1 MEISG
6 QCYMFFC
13 LFLWCPWLSCDLL
26 VLVWKISSLCASYI
40 CSRQSCPWP
49 LKLMMSQAVERK
61 WIHTGSYRQL
71 RGEWVKRV
79 GHIKIII
86 TDFDVKFF
94 SLLWYFTMIQSTL
107 YDNIMYSF
115 FFNLFLVVIN
125 KITPKLH
132 KIQAIY
138 IISVEFG
145 LK

>member
-1 MEISG
+1 
-6 QCYMFFC
+6 
-13 LFLWCPWLSCDLL
+13 
-26 VLVWKISSLCASYI
+26 
-40 CSRQSCPWP
+40 
-49 LKLMMSQAVERK
+49 
-61 WIHTGSYRQL
+61 
-71 RGEWVKRV
+71 
-79 GHIKIII
+79 
-86 TDFDVKFF
+86 
-94 SLLWYFTMIQSTL
+94 MIQSTL